1 MMFKAIVLACL
12 ISDPSQCVEFWDT
25 RGPTWP
31 DRESCKRR
39 CMEMARSVG
48 EIDNGLVATAWRCE
62 PLREGRLT
70 QWIPSP

>member
-12 ISDPSQCVEFWDT
+12 ISDPSQCVEFWDV
-25 RGPTWP
+25 RGPWP
-31 DRESCKRR
+31 DREACRRR
-39 CMEMARSVG
+39 CMVMSRDIG

-70 QWIPSP
+70 QWIPSR